1 VVSRAQKS
9 KFGCLVQVVL
19 LAAVAYYGFDWG
31 MVYYRFW
38 SLEQEMHSQADLA
51 AGIDDGTIRRRLV
64 LRITALRLPDQA
76 KSNIQ
81 IRRRSRPREITIS
94 TSYVAQLKI
103 PFRPPLE
110 RTLNPTA
117 RQALGSF

>member
-1 VVSRAQKS
+1 MVAVVVI
-9 KFGCLVQVVL
+9 G
-19 LAAVAYYGFDWG
+19 YYGLDWG

-38 SLEQEMHSQADLA
+38 TLEQEMHSQADLA
-51 AGIDDGTIRRRLV
+51 AGIDDATIHRRILVKIDKLNLPDDARRNIRIRRR
-64 LRITALRLPDQA
+64 
-76 KSNIQ
+76 N
-81 IRRRSRPREITIS
+81 RPREIVIS

-110 RTLNPTA
+110 RTLNPSA